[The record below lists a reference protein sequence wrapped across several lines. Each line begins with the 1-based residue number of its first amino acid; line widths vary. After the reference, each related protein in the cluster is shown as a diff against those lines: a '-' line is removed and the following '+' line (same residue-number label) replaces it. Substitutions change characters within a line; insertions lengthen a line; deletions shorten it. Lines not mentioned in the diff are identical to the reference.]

1 MPSPL
6 VITGYDPV
14 QLDGSIDS
22 LTQLQLR
29 HGSNGLSSYG
39 QSLEAEHDDLESP
52 EATIRVKMPDFTYNG
67 DSWEVTVSHQ
77 SGGNTISWSRDTD
90 HAYRDLAAMTDA
102 LEVDVVAYARGEDE
116 GRRLVLLGEAKWGR
130 RLDVTDLARLRR
142 ARTLLADSGLLVGA
156 ETYARNLE
164 DAVAAGVFGSPFYI
178 VTDTGQKF
186 WGQDRLDFLAAHLA
200 SL

>member
-102 LEVDVVAYARGEDE
+102 LEVDVVATSNASPP
-116 GRRLVLLGEAKWGR
+116 
-130 RLDVTDLARLRR
+130 VTKTRKVWIK
-142 ARTLLADSGLLVGA
+142 TKPV
-156 ETYARNLE
+156 
-164 DAVAAGVFGSPFYI
+164 DAQP
-178 VTDTGQKF
+178 
-186 WGQDRLDFLAAHLA
+186 DRP
-200 SL
+200 